1 MEWINRLPCNEIY
14 WGVIPSINLVD
25 AINKMIQTLPKK
37 RTRPDWLKIK
47 LTTTGKFLETQKLIR
62 ENNLNTVCEEARCPN
77 IYECWGR
84 QTATIMIL
92 GDTCT
97 RSCGFCSVK
106 TGKPLDIDTLEPVR
120 TGHTVKAMNLRH
132 VVITSV
138 DRDDLKND
146 YGADIW
152 AETIQQIRIQAPN
165 YSIEVL
171 TPDFRNYA
179 PAYKKVFQAA
189 PDIFSHNVECVRRI
203 SKAVRPQSDWNRS
216 LSILKASVE
225 WGLKTKTGMMVGL
238 GETDSEVLVTMQESA
253 DLGISIFNIGQYL
266 QPTLNHLPVQ
276 RFVHPDIFK
285 MYKEKGLGMGFAVV
299 ESGPLVRSSYHAGEQ
314 VRQLESVNN

>member
-1 MEWINRLPCNEIY
+1 MLAQAPI
-14 WGVIPSINLVD
+14 
-25 AINKMIQTLPKK
+25 KK

-47 LTTTGKFLETQKLIR
+47 LSTSGKFLETQKLIR
-62 ENNLNTVCEEARCPN
+62 ENNLHTVCEEARCPN

-106 TGKPLDIDTLEPVR
+106 TGKPLSADILEPIR

-146 YGADIW
+146 YGAEIW
-152 AETIQQIRIQAPN
+152 AETIKQIRLQSPDCT
-165 YSIEVL
+165 IEVL
-171 TPDFRNYA
+171 TSDFRNYR
-179 PAYKKVFQAA
+179 PAFEQVFQAR
-189 PDIFSHNVECVRRI
+189 PDIFSHNVECARRI

-216 LSILKASVE
+216 LSILRASVE

-238 GETDSEVLVTMQESA
+238 GETDSEVLETMLESA
-253 DLGISIFNIGQYL
+253 DLGIDIFNLGQYL
-266 QPTLNHLPVQ
+266 QPTFDHLPVQ
-276 RFVHPDIFK
+276 RYVHPDTFDK
-285 MYKEKGLGMGFAVV
+285 FKEKGLEMGFAVV
-299 ESGPLVRSSYHAGEQ
+299 ESGPLVRSSYHADEQ
-314 VRQLESVNN
+314 ARRLSQLSVGN